1 MPTINKRFL
10 LKLVLVVLGLA
21 GTLAA
26 AHALQARRIPDALR
40 RQADLTAENGKTDAA
55 IRYLRQ
61 YLEFEPDDIEAHVR
75 LVELIKSR
83 ATGGRGQN
91 ELVFLYDKILRLDP
105 DRDDTRK
112 QALAHCLRVGRYSD
126 AAAHA
131 DALVRKFPDDGALW
145 GQLGTAQLGL
155 NQTVEARTAYETAIT
170 KNPTEMAAYQR
181 LAQLVWKNQSDT
193 AGARAVLGRMVAA
206 LPQEPQ
212 AYLIRA
218 KFEAFVAEDDAR
230 ANRAGDLDLALRD
243 LRRMLELDPENAD
256 GSLLLAELLQKGR
269 DIPTAHAVLRDAASL
284 YPRDLRL
291 TRALAWLELI
301 RGNVPAALAALED
314 GLRHAPDG
322 LDLLV
327 PLADLLVQQGD
338 TARTADI
345 LRRLEAKRLPPTQVK
360 YLKARLAMRQEKW
373 AEAIDHLEKLRAE
386 STKLPGLETQSNLLL
401 ATCFERT
408 GDSDGQEKA
417 LMRVLGADP
426 AHVPARLGVA
436 LLYQNL
442 GRFDDAARELD
453 AAVTSPLAPG
463 MVVTQWA
470 RTKTHRLR
478 SGAAGPDDGRKLDA
492 ALVALA
498 PRFGAASSEPIVLR
512 ATAAAAQGKYAE
524 AAQLLRKEAA
534 RRPGD
539 TRLWAALAHAAA
551 DATGT
556 AAGLAVVDEAQAA
569 AGDGPDVRLA
579 RARLYAREPGR
590 IRPIAPLA
598 DHIDGW
604 AEADQQRLLYGLTD
618 VYDELGDR
626 GKVVEM
632 VRAIAARRPTDA
644 AGWLRVAERAA
655 DAGNAPA
662 LAEARAA
669 LAKIEGET
677 GVSVLVCDARVATD
691 TRAAEKLSAA
701 VGANPNRADACLV
714 LARVKADAGD
724 AKEAVRL
731 AERAYLLEPTGVE
744 PARAWV
750 LALMKAGSEDQAAKA
765 VARLA
770 ADPRWAGEPFRRLMA
785 GVIER
790 VPPASAPAVLAWCR
804 PAIERDPDGPAWLAA
819 RAPAGADAVLAAAAA
834 APTATADDW
843 LRLALRHAAAGRPQQ
858 VDATFTAA
866 RGKLSPSAYF
876 AAAAVFTQC
885 PDGKGWTPPV
895 TDPAEK
901 RAFAQAQ
908 LAVALSRSDAD
919 AAVRVLEAFVADTGT
934 RPADA
939 GWAKRNLAMLLAS
952 RGTPEGRT
960 RAAGLLADANGG
972 GATVEDLRAT
982 AGVLTT
988 LARYLEGDDRRAALG
1003 RAAAALDSVHKSTQS
1018 PRDLYNL
1025 SQLHRLAGDRK
1036 AARAGLN
1043 ELMRSDPRNL
1053 YYLVAAL
1060 DDLTEDRNF
1069 AAADGFAGR
1078 LRSLY
1083 PGEFRAVASVAR
1095 YEAKSGKPDRA
1106 LALAEGY
1113 AGAADAGAGD
1123 YLARSARV
1131 AELLDE
1137 LCRLPGVKG
1146 TPSGKAMAAA
1156 AAERFAALVPSR
1168 PEAVVG
1174 VAGVLASDGQTPEA
1188 FAKIEQ
1194 YGRYLPD
1201 RVRAQ
1206 AGLAVLRTG
1215 GATDRQ
1221 FDTVR
1226 AWLDAALAA
1235 APADV
1240 PMKLA
1245 EAEYLTLR
1253 QQPDKA
1259 TEVYTKLLERDPR
1272 NVVALN
1278 NLAWLRCADPATA
1291 RQSLDLLDRAAREAG
1306 ITGDLLDTRGRTR
1319 ITLRQY
1325 ELAETDLKEAIALEP
1340 TALRWFH
1347 LAVLYLNQPSPQPD
1361 RAAQAF
1367 REAKARGI
1375 DVRAIHPADLA
1386 TFRLLET
1393 NNP

>member
-1 MPTINKRFL
+1 M
-10 LKLVLVVLGLA
+10 
-21 GTLAA
+21 
-26 AHALQARRIPDALR
+26 
-40 RQADLTAENGKTDAA
+40 
-55 IRYLRQ
+55 
-61 YLEFEPDDIEAHVR
+61 
-75 LVELIKSR
+75 
-83 ATGGRGQN
+83 
-91 ELVFLYDKILRLDP
+91 
-105 DRDDTRK
+105 
-112 QALAHCLRVGRYSD
+112 
-126 AAAHA
+126 
-131 DALVRKFPDDGALW
+131 
-145 GQLGTAQLGL
+145 
-155 NQTVEARTAYETAIT
+155 
-170 KNPTEMAAYQR
+170 
-181 LAQLVWKNQSDT
+181 
-193 AGARAVLGRMVAA
+193 
-206 LPQEPQ
+206 
-212 AYLIRA
+212 
-218 KFEAFVAEDDAR
+218 
-230 ANRAGDLDLALRD
+230 
-243 LRRMLELDPENAD
+243 
-256 GSLLLAELLQKGR
+256 
-269 DIPTAHAVLRDAASL
+269 
-284 YPRDLRL
+284 
-291 TRALAWLELI
+291 
-301 RGNVPAALAALED
+301 
-314 GLRHAPDG
+314 
-322 LDLLV
+322 
-327 PLADLLVQQGD
+327 
-338 TARTADI
+338 
-345 LRRLEAKRLPPTQVK
+345 
-360 YLKARLAMRQEKW
+360 
-373 AEAIDHLEKLRAE
+373 
-386 STKLPGLETQSNLLL
+386 
-401 ATCFERT
+401 
-408 GDSDGQEKA
+408 
-417 LMRVLGADP
+417 
-426 AHVPARLGVA
+426 
-436 LLYQNL
+436 
-442 GRFDDAARELD
+442 
-453 AAVTSPLAPG
+453 
-463 MVVTQWA
+463 
-470 RTKTHRLR
+470 
-478 SGAAGPDDGRKLDA
+478 
-492 ALVALA
+492 
-498 PRFGAASSEPIVLR
+498 
-512 ATAAAAQGKYAE
+512 
-524 AAQLLRKEAA
+524 
-534 RRPGD
+534 
-539 TRLWAALAHAAA
+539 
-551 DATGT
+551 
-556 AAGLAVVDEAQAA
+556 
-569 AGDGPDVRLA
+569 
-579 RARLYAREPGR
+579 
-590 IRPIAPLA
+590 
-598 DHIDGW
+598 
-604 AEADQQRLLYGLTD
+604 
-618 VYDELGDR
+618 
-626 GKVVEM
+626 
-632 VRAIAARRPTDA
+632 
-644 AGWLRVAERAA
+644 
-655 DAGNAPA
+655 
-662 LAEARAA
+662 
-669 LAKIEGET
+669 
-677 GVSVLVCDARVATD
+677 
-691 TRAAEKLSAA
+691 
-701 VGANPNRADACLV
+701 
-714 LARVKADAGD
+714 
-724 AKEAVRL
+724 
-731 AERAYLLEPTGVE
+731 
-744 PARAWV
+744 
-750 LALMKAGSEDQAAKA
+750 
-765 VARLA
+765 
-770 ADPRWAGEPFRRLMA
+770 
-785 GVIER
+785 
-790 VPPASAPAVLAWCR
+790 
-804 PAIERDPDGPAWLAA
+804 
-819 RAPAGADAVLAAAAA
+819 
-834 APTATADDW
+834 
-843 LRLALRHAAAGRPQQ
+843 
-858 VDATFTAA
+858 
-866 RGKLSPSAYF
+866 
-876 AAAAVFTQC
+876 FTQC

-1036 AARAGLN
+1036 AASAGLN

-1060 DDLTEDRNF
+1060 DELTEDRNF